1 MSRAGPVT
9 RVLAVAVLAFAAAAQ
24 ATVVPPVSESP
35 APVEAPAPPTANA
48 LSEFD
53 RFELVDPGLDEALL
67 GPDGNERARRELQ
80 MHLRDALGPWLEAR
94 NAEPTRGAAP
104 RALRIEPTIVQL
116 DYVDPAVRFAVGPW
130 PGTERLHVRVRFVDA
145 ATGEAVSET
154 TLRADGSALVNVAP
168 LGATSAALPR
178 KVAKA
183 LADHLSAAVAGA
195 EAPGAADVPD

>member
-9 RVLAVAVLAFAAAAQ
+9 LVLAVAALAVAAAAQ
-24 ATVVPPVSESP
+24 ATVVPPVSEAP
-35 APVEAPAPPTANA
+35 APVAAPTIPA

-53 RFELVDPGLDEALL
+53 RFELVDPELDEALL

-80 MHLRDALGPWLEAR
+80 MHLRDALGSWLEAR
-94 NAEPTRGAAP
+94 NAEPTRGATP

-145 ATGEAVSET
+145 ATGETVSET

-195 EAPGAADVPD
+195 AEVSD